1 MLFGGKGLDK
11 IELWQTRQK
20 SEDFLGFQKW
30 QNHRNG
36 EVTFDTSFYI
46 SQRIRAS
53 EKLVSS
59 KIRSFTF
66 MFKEFQASFVS
77 LCHGSQLMTR
87 INSNFTACKQGHW
100 SKTGATSQITLSHV
114 VAYDL
119 ILYFELLEPGLNDWC
134 LLPPRNGVHIL
145 FTFF

>member
-11 IELWQTRQK
+11 IELWQTCQK

-30 QNHRNG
+30 QNG

-59 KIRSFTF
+59 KIRSFYF
-66 MFKEFQASFVS
+66 HVKGISSKLCVIVS
-77 LCHGSQLMTR
+77 WLTIDDENQ
-87 INSNFTACKQGHW
+87 
-100 SKTGATSQITLSHV
+100 
-114 VAYDL
+114 
-119 ILYFELLEPGLNDWC
+119 
-134 LLPPRNGVHIL
+134 
-145 FTFF
+145 

>member
-11 IELWQTRQK
+11 IELWQTCQK
-20 SEDFLGFQKW
+20 SEDFLGFQKG

-59 KIRSFTF
+59 KIRSFYF
-66 MFKEFQASFVS
+66 HVKGISSKLCVIVS
-77 LCHGSQLMTR
+77 W
-87 INSNFTACKQGHW
+87 FTIDDENQ
-100 SKTGATSQITLSHV
+100 
-114 VAYDL
+114 
-119 ILYFELLEPGLNDWC
+119 
-134 LLPPRNGVHIL
+134 
-145 FTFF
+145 